1 MAVKLT
7 VIKNNPLPLYCISL
21 YTLKMGDIMEQL
33 LNIPNCS
40 YAKVFKIAKDEI
52 ERIDFAMCNEPSE
65 TIDSYYKR
73 QNRKPEIIS
82 NGGFFDMYTG
92 NTIFSYVDN
101 GDILSLDGNHIE
113 GFGVRGT
120 DLILDI
126 YNTGYLDFISA
137 YPVLLKDGQKVVTN
151 VASEINYRARRTF
164 IGFND
169 DYIFLGGI
177 DSPGMNFTELR
188 DFLLSIGVK
197 TAINLDG
204 GGSTRIL
211 HNGKLV
217 TYPTSYNRPVDN
229 VVAIYL
235 KKIVYRVQLGAFSSR
250 INAENFANV
259 IRTVDDTINAGYR
272 NAYVRLIDGYYKVQ
286 VGAFSVKANADR
298 VLNDLKGK
306 GYNAFITTK

>member
-1 MAVKLT
+1 
-7 VIKNNPLPLYCISL
+7 
-21 YTLKMGDIMEQL
+21 MEQL

-52 ERIDFAMCNEPSE
+52 ERIDFAACNEPSE
-65 TIDSYYKR
+65 TVDSYYKR
-73 QNRKPEIIS
+73 QVKKPTLIS

-92 NTIFSYVDN
+92 NTIFSYVDDGN
-101 GDILSLDGNHIE
+101 ILSLDGNVLE
-113 GFGVRGT
+113 GFGIRWN
-120 DLILDI
+120 DLILDT
-126 YNTGYLDFISA
+126 YNSSYLDFISA

-151 VASEINYRARRTF
+151 VASELDYRARRTF

-169 DYIFLGGI
+169 DYIFLGAI
-177 DSPGMNFTELR
+177 DSPGMNFNELR
-188 DFLLSIGVK
+188 NFLLSINVK

-217 TYPTSYNRPVDN
+217 TYATSYNRPVDN
-229 VVAIYL
+229 VVAIYV
-235 KKIVYRVQLGAFSSR
+235 KNIIYRVQLGAFSSR
-250 INAENFANV
+250 INAENFAGV
-259 IRTVDDTINAGYR
+259 IRNLSDTINAGYK

-286 VGAFSVKANADR
+286 VGAFSIKTNADR
-298 VLNDLKGK
+298 VLTDLKSK

>member
-1 MAVKLT
+1 
-7 VIKNNPLPLYCISL
+7 
-21 YTLKMGDIMEQL
+21 MEQL

-40 YAKVFKIAKDEI
+40 YAKVFKISKEEI
-52 ERIDFAMCNEPSE
+52 DRIDFAACKEPTE
-65 TIDSYYKR
+65 TLESYYNR
-73 QNRKPEIIS
+73 QATKPDLLS

-113 GFGVRGT
+113 GFGIRGT

-126 YNTGYLDFISA
+126 YNPSYLDFISA
-137 YPVLLKDGQKVVTN
+137 YPVLLKDGQKVITD
-151 VASEINYRARRTF
+151 VASELNYRARRTF

-169 DYIFLGGI
+169 RYIFLGAVE
-177 DSPGMNFTELR
+177 SPGMNFNELR
-188 DFLLSIGVK
+188 NFLLDIGVK

-211 HNGKLV
+211 QKGKLI
-217 TYPTSYNRPVDN
+217 TSSTLYNRPIDN

-235 KKIVYRVQLGAFSSR
+235 KKIIYRVQLGAFSSR
-250 INAENFANV
+250 INAENFAKT
-259 IRTVDDTINAGYR
+259 IRLLNDNINAGYR

-286 VGAFSVKANADR
+286 VGAFSVRANADK
-298 VLNDLKGK
+298 VLADLKSK